1 MSEILTKNRYNFL
14 NARGVGDFPYFVGI
28 SSLAEIATRADK
40 VCVINILGGESRAVT
55 PTSHVYSG
63 GNVVCGTMPGRS
75 GEVLKTDIGDIPV
88 YNNVLE
94 AMKAGHRFNAAVIY
108 VPPSGVKDSVIEAVR
123 VNPDLRKVFIVT
135 EKVPV
140 RDARIIR
147 QYCQM
152 AGVDVFG
159 ANSLGVADAHNRVR
173 IGGALGGSNP
183 TEALTPGS
191 VAVFSNSGNFTT
203 TISVY
208 LPTAGWGVTTAISSG
223 KDLFIHY
230 AAPEFAYAFEHD
242 ERSKAAVLYVEPGGY
257 YERDISCSKPV
268 VACVVGH
275 WKAKLTRSVGHAG
288 AITGSGDRAAD
299 KERWFME
306 KFGVDAIYTPENPIC
321 SAKGAVVDN
330 ISYVPQALTAVMKLN
345 GVEPDFEP
353 KGDLSLKCW
362 FANDQGIALPPQL
375 QTPVVEAV
383 APYNQAIAAVNKQVG
398 VVFPRQTMKDASGAS
413 RMDAKTQ
420 ITSVHGVS
428 VLEAATH
435 AFEENLAMA
444 LTREYPDENGIA
456 LSNVILNAYVNQ
468 WDTPQLRA
476 AEASRQA
483 GNSPN
488 TALAAAVAI
497 LGPKSTAADRQA
509 ARTLTD
515 LFAHSGLK
523 DPGDLTFDFGPQLAS
538 AAADA
543 SIVTALTSRTP
554 SARGQAMLGAMQ
566 SRGATSIFL
575 RFLTALADKTGGHAS
590 EHAILA
596 AVTTH
601 LAWKALMRK
610 RISLLTVGNLPW
622 HYRIYSALVGA
633 SVVADKQEEGRFCG
647 VSEAELMRDW
657 RFSATAYLAIF
668 GKAPNENELF
678 AWSLLLGLIIS
689 NGPGTISAQGAKGAV
704 SADGPEDPDRV
715 QINKAYAGFLTHT
728 GYAHG
733 GNGFEAIQF
742 LHERFQE
749 TNLDDP
755 SRRDHGLN
763 LEQMASAYAHVYK
776 AYKIKAK
783 AEGNLAYKKI
793 PCVNH
798 PVFKGKDVNYDP
810 REVFAAKLF
819 EERGEYNVFLDYYH
833 QLVQALF
840 DAGVS
845 KNVYCVNI
853 DAVIAV
859 ILLKILWKPFR
870 AGRFSQGAMESAAFT
885 AFLYGRMNGVAAEIE
900 DHSNRGRNMDTR
912 TRASQ
917 TRYVG

>member
-1 MSEILTKNRYNFL
+1 MIEKVIKNRYNYL
-14 NARGVGDFPYFVGI
+14 HARGVEEFPYFVGI
-28 SSLAEIATRADK
+28 SSLAEVATRQDK
-40 VCVINILGGESRAVT
+40 VCVINIMGGESRTVT
-55 PTSHVYSG
+55 PISHVYSG

-75 GEVLKTDIGDIPV
+75 GETLKTDIGDIPV

-94 AMKAGHRFNAAVIY
+94 AIKAGHRFNTAVIY

-123 VNPDLRKVFIVT
+123 INPELRKIFIVT

-159 ANSLGVADAHNRVR
+159 ANSLGAADAYHKVR

-183 TEALTPGS
+183 AEALSPGS
-191 VAVFSNSGNFTT
+191 VAIFSNSGNFTT
-203 TISVY
+203 TIAVY

-223 KDLFIHY
+223 KDIFIHY
-230 AAPEFAYAFEHD
+230 AAPEFAYAFNHD

-257 YERDISCSKPV
+257 YERDISCDKPV
-268 VACVVGH
+268 IACVVGH

-288 AITGSGDRAAD
+288 AITGSGDSAAD

-306 KFGVDAIYTPENPIC
+306 KFGVDGIYTPENPIF
-321 SAKGAVVDN
+321 SAKGAVVNN
-330 ISYVPQALTAVMKLN
+330 ISYIPQALTQVMKLN
-345 GVEPDFEP
+345 GIDPDFEP
-353 KGDLSLKCW
+353 KGNLSLKGW
-362 FANDQGIALPPQL
+362 FANDQGIDLPPQL
-375 QTPVVEAV
+375 RTPIVEAV
-383 APYNQAIAAVNKQVG
+383 APYNQAIAALNKQVG
-398 VVFPRQTMKDASGAS
+398 VVFPRQNMKDASGAS
-413 RMDAKTQ
+413 RMDPKTQ

-428 VLEAATH
+428 VLDAAAH
-435 AFEENLAMA
+435 SFAENLAMT
-444 LTREYPDENGIA
+444 LIREYPDENGIA
-456 LSNVILNAYVNQ
+456 LSNVILNTYVNQ
-468 WDTPQLRA
+468 WHTPLLIA

-488 TALAAAVAI
+488 TALASAMAI
-497 LGPKSTAADRQA
+497 LGPKSVAAERKA
-509 ARTLTD
+509 AQTLTD

-523 DPGDLTFDFGPQLAS
+523 DPADLEFDFSPQLEQ
-538 AAADA
+538 AAEDE
-543 SIVTALTSRTP
+543 SILTALTGQSP
-554 SARGQAMLGAMQ
+554 SARGEAMFKAIQ
-566 SRGATSIFL
+566 SRAADSVFL
-575 RFLTALADKTGGHAS
+575 RFLSALADKTGARVPDY
-590 EHAILA
+590 AVLA

-601 LAWKALMRK
+601 LAWKPLMRK
-610 RISLLTVGNLPW
+610 RLSLLTVKNLPW

-633 SVVADKQEEGRFCG
+633 SAAADRQEAGRFCG
-647 VSEAELMRDW
+647 VSNEKLMQTW
-657 RFSATAYLAIF
+657 NFGATAFLALF
-668 GKAPNENELF
+668 GKAPDDDELH

-715 QINKAYAGFLTHT
+715 QINKAYVGFLTHT

-733 GNGFEAIQF
+733 GNGFEAIEF
-742 LHERFQE
+742 LHDRFKDAA
-749 TNLDDP
+749 LDDP
-755 SRRDHGLN
+755 NRRDHGLA
-763 LEQMASAYAHVYK
+763 LYQMAHHYAEQYK
-776 AYKIKAK
+776 AYKTKAK

-810 REVFAAKLF
+810 REVFAAKRF

-840 DAGVS
+840 DTGVS

-859 ILLKILWKPFR
+859 ILLKILWKPFK
-870 AGRFSQGAMESAAFT
+870 AGQFGKAAMENAAFT

-900 DHSNRGRNMDTR
+900 DHTNRGRNMDTR
-912 TRASQ
+912 TRASKCD
-917 TRYVG
+917 